1 MVMKFNECCSKIKR
15 KSTMLIAYGS
25 KANRVSRLKDIR
37 DPVSLLWQ
45 RKKKKTFE
53 NDPIP
58 KLSRKYAPYISTSKK
73 NSSLGLSSLLKLQ
86 IQIDC
91 QMSET
96 LIAFIYNFLKDRK
109 QKPYLLY

>member
-45 RKKKKTFE
+45 RKKKKLS
-53 NDPIP
+53 
-58 KLSRKYAPYISTSKK
+58 KLTLHQ
-73 NSSLGLSSLLKLQ
+73 N
-86 IQIDC
+86 C
-91 QMSET
+91 QGSMHH
-96 LIAFIYNFLKDRK
+96 IYF
-109 QKPYLLY
+109 